1 MLKGGLFARSLGCV
15 YSIQF
20 EYKYAD
26 ELNNQ
31 QTTEQANSR
40 GRGPSIAEYKYM
52 LFMKN

>member
-1 MLKGGLFARSLGCV
+1 MMEGGLFARSLGCV

-20 EYKYAD
+20 EYKCAD

-31 QTTEQANSR
+31 QTV
-40 GRGPSIAEYKYM
+40 GRGLNMAGYKYM